1 MNFVVVS
8 SVGIMRVDCTHKY
21 CNETKGSK
29 GNQVEDL
36 NGFNVDHSKAE
47 LSVAGHPRLLALSS
61 FVCAVNS
68 YTVNLFYNDTPY
80 NDIVHFDYKIH
91 MQKYNI

>member
-1 MNFVVVS
+1 M
-8 SVGIMRVDCTHKY
+8 
-21 CNETKGSK
+21 
-29 GNQVEDL
+29 
-36 NGFNVDHSKAE
+36 
-47 LSVAGHPRLLALSS
+47 SVAGHPRLLALSS

-91 MQKYNI
+91 YNFNLTGTKSSLER